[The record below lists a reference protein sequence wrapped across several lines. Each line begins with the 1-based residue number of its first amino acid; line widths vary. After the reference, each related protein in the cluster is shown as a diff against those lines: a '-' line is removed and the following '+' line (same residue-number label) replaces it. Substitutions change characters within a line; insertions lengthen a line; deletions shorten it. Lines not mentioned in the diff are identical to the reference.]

1 MKIVDTRH
9 LNLSSNISPT
19 MSTLPASDG
28 PLLSSTQFRLK
39 GLIAAPFTPLLPGGE
54 IDFEK
59 IGPYARFLEKRGV
72 SGVFVC
78 GTTGE
83 GGSLTI
89 AERKAVLENWQ
100 MAAGDLTVIA
110 HVGHASVAEARNL
123 AIHAGEVGVDAIAA
137 MPSSRHLPDGPQELV
152 DWCAAICDG
161 APSLPFYYYHIPSV
175 SGVTLPVRR
184 MIDLAV
190 GQIPTFAGVKFTHE
204 DMLDFQ
210 ICTHYAGGVLDVSF
224 GRDEMLLAA
233 LVMGAQSAVGST
245 YNFLSPLFA
254 DLIARFRA
262 GDLEGAR
269 QRQLMAAEALAV
281 IIDAGGLSAI
291 KAAMGLFG
299 FDVGGTRLPM
309 RTLTGSETRDL
320 GRALDGMGFLQ
331 TMDEL
336 TDPAGLVEGGKAVA
350 AGLCDEVLA

>member
-1 MKIVDTRH
+1 
-9 LNLSSNISPT
+9 
-19 MSTLPASDG
+19 MSTLPASDN
-28 PLLSSTQFRLK
+28 PVLSSTQFRLK

-59 IGPYARFLEKRGV
+59 IGPYARFLERRGV

-89 AERKAVLENWQ
+89 AERRAVLESWRR
-100 MAAGDLTVIA
+100 AAGDLTVIG
-110 HVGHASVAEARNL
+110 HVGHASVVEARNL
-123 AIHAGEVGVDAIAA
+123 ASHAGEVGVDAIAA

-152 DWCAAICDG
+152 EWCAAICEG
-161 APSLPFYYYHIPSV
+161 APALPFYYYHIPSV
-175 SGVTLPVRR
+175 SGVTIPVRR
-184 MIDLAV
+184 MLDLAV
-190 GQIPTFAGVKFTHE
+190 RQIPNFAGVKFTHE

-210 ICTHYAGGVLDVSF
+210 ICTHYAGGLLDVSF
-224 GRDEMLLAA
+224 GRDEVLLAA

-254 DLIARFRA
+254 DLIARFRG

-269 QRQLMAAEALAV
+269 QRQLMAAEAIAV

-320 GRALDGMGFLQ
+320 GRALERVGVLQ
-331 TMDEL
+331 AIDEL
-336 TDPAGLVEGGKAVA
+336 TDSPGLAESGKQVTADF
-350 AGLCDEVLA
+350 CEEVLA